1 MNIGMV
7 SEKTASKH
15 LKVSADLFFEL
26 GNVKVLVLTFKTSLK
41 TAERDRIDRMD
52 VGGLQRGEKLT
63 FKW

>member
-1 MNIGMV
+1 M
-7 SEKTASKH
+7 
-15 LKVSADLFFEL
+15 SADLLFEL

-52 VGGLQRGEKLT
+52 VGGLQGGEKLT